1 MNRTGLGRALLTSQ
15 VGRLAGV
22 LGAAL
27 LTLSLAISSRAQA
40 PKKSLAP
47 PTEPASPAAATS
59 AGSVPT
65 QALTA
70 DDVEAFLDG
79 RLAAWT

>member
-1 MNRTGLGRALLTSQ
+1 MSRTGLGRALLTSQ

-27 LTLSLAISSRAQA
+27 LTLSLAISSRA
-40 PKKSLAP
+40 
-47 PTEPASPAAATS
+47 
-59 AGSVPT
+59 
-65 QALTA
+65 
-70 DDVEAFLDG
+70 DVEAFLDG